1 MAAATAE
8 GDRFQISKEYLLIVL
23 IAMIRS
29 AQIVELGV
37 FHIVPALINTTA
49 HSIEKKKT
57 WAFFPK
63 LFYKKIFK
71 AAFFF

>member
-49 HSIEKKKT
+49 HSIEKKA
-57 WAFFPK
+57 WAFFPEII
-63 LFYKKIFK
+63 LQKIF
-71 AAFFF
+71 

>member
-1 MAAATAE
+1 MSRVVLAAATAE
-8 GDRFQISKEYLLIVL
+8 GDRFQISKEYLIKVL

-49 HSIEKKKT
+49 HSIKKNTT
-57 WAFFPK
+57 WAFFPEIILQK
-63 LFYKKIFK
+63 NI
-71 AAFFF
+71 

>member
-1 MAAATAE
+1 MSRVVLAAATAE
-8 GDRFQISKEYLLIVL
+8 GDRFQISKEYLLKVL

-49 HSIEKKKT
+49 HSIKKT
-57 WAFFPK
+57 QHGRFFPK
-63 LFYKKIFK
+63 LLYCLTL
-71 AAFFF
+71 